1 MNNFVYFP
9 EMSQGR
15 ADSMFEFRLK
25 KHTQYIPENLEK
37 AVEAVLSG
45 SMSQCRA
52 AVVFGVSQ
60 PTISRHVIRRREK
73 FTFLNKYKI

>member
-1 MNNFVYFP
+1 V
-9 EMSQGR
+9 
-15 ADSMFEFRLK
+15 DFRLRA
-25 KHTQYIPENLEK
+25 HTHYKPESLDK

-60 PTISRHVIRRREK
+60 PTISRHVNSRK
-73 FTFLNKYKI
+73 GMHMSFLNKYKI